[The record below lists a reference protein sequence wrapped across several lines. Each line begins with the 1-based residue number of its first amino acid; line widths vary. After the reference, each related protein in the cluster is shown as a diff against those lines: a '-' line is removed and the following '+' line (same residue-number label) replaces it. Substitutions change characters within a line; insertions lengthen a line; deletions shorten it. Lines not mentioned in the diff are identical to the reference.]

1 MRLVIKLSGTDNLVI
16 SLTAH
21 TERSRASWAEIC
33 MILFT
38 PIYLLST
45 LYVLSCAF
53 GGLATSHVVCHACVV
68 QLFEYSAKS
77 VTIGW
82 RLMVLFFLGKEVRA
96 LWYAKAHR
104 FTMNFRALEL

>member
-1 MRLVIKLSGTDNLVI
+1 MRLVIKLRGTDDFVV

-21 TERSRASWAEIC
+21 TERSRASRAEIC
-33 MILFT
+33 MNLFT

-45 LYVLSCAF
+45 LYVLSSAF

-68 QLFEYSAKS
+68 QLFEYSVKS

-96 LWYAKAHR
+96 LRDTKAHR
-104 FTMNFRALEL
+104 STVYFRALKL

>member
-1 MRLVIKLSGTDNLVI
+1 MRLVIKLRGTDNFVV

-21 TERSRASWAEIC
+21 TERSRASRAEIW
-33 MILFT
+33 MSIFT

-53 GGLATSHVVCHACVV
+53 SGLASLHVACHACVV
-68 QLFEYSAKS
+68 QLFEYSVKS

-82 RLMVLFFLGKEVRA
+82 RLMVLFFLWEEVRA
-96 LWYAKAHR
+96 LRDAETHR
-104 FTMNFRALEL
+104 FTE